1 MKVLRLYGERDLQ
14 LSDEPR
20 PEIRAGE
27 VLLKVEAVGICG
39 SDLHWFED
47 SGIGDDRLTRPL
59 VLGHEFAGLVVEGPH
74 AGRRVAVD
82 PAIHCGKCSFCESG
96 NPNFCAD
103 LRFAGHGENDGA
115 LRGFM
120 AWPARMVH
128 PLPEG
133 FSAADG
139 VMLEPLGVAL
149 HALDLAHLRPGVSVA
164 VLGCGPIGLLL
175 IQLARLSGATEILA
189 TDPLLHRRQKAL
201 EMGADTCIDSRDDLQ
216 FRDLVGRL
224 RLGGVDVAFEVAG
237 QNDAVEAALEAIRP
251 GGKVILVGIPGED
264 TTSFSASLA
273 RRKGVSVKLVRRMKH
288 TYPRAIELVKKG
300 CIDVRSLVTHQFPIA
315 QYEEAFTIA
324 AERRGLK
331 VLVEP

>member
-128 PLPEG
+128 PLPQD
-133 FSAADG
+133 FTAADG